1 VKASQCFTKYKW
13 RDDAAAA
20 REGGPQIVATQVPVL
35 AILSGPSVALQA
47 PVFGCSFCL
56 PQGARLLY
64 RWCMRAPDRHKSGA
78 CSGRPLQEDR
88 ILMKQCPLT

>member
-35 AILSGPSVALQA
+35 AILQVPLSPFKRLFLVVLSVSLKE
-47 PVFGCSFCL
+47 
-56 PQGARLLY
+56 
-64 RWCMRAPDRHKSGA
+64 HA
-78 CSGRPLQEDR
+78 CCIDGV
-88 ILMKQCPLT
+88 